1 MSCSTRCG
9 KSLIAAPDEASCGA
23 CRPLFIASA
32 VIILI
37 FIHILDKEISAAYNN
52 CNREESGPQSMDNV
66 ELLQKTVLLKG
77 SSREEVELALGL
89 FQERLIKSNTTIF
102 AENMPAEALYIIK
115 SGNVRISVMAHEG
128 EEKSLLLL
136 GPGEFFGELALLQ
149 DESRLV
155 NARSETAVELLLL
168 TRKDFQA
175 LMDLDPRTS
184 ARVLLAI
191 SKLLA
196 MRIKAYGNLLRDLLL
211 A

>member
-1 MSCSTRCG
+1 
-9 KSLIAAPDEASCGA
+9 
-23 CRPLFIASA
+23 
-32 VIILI
+32 
-37 FIHILDKEISAAYNN
+37 
-52 CNREESGPQSMDNV
+52 MDNV

-102 AENMPAEALYIIK
+102 AANMPAEALYIIK
-115 SGNVRISVMAHEG
+115 SGNVRISIMTGEG

-175 LMDLDPRTS
+175 LMDLDPRTG

-191 SKLLA
+191 SKLLS
-196 MRIKAYGNLLRDLLL
+196 MRVKAYGNLLRDLLL